1 MSIIS
6 SHREFILERLMLEY
20 LMKGIIPT
28 ADQLQEDLEEYE
40 KLHPSMA
47 EPTSKQIDFSVER
60 GGESSASKIQEIAKY
75 VSDDVSI
82 ITREMKH
89 LVEAGKS
96 HYERW
101 TYELL
106 RLLNKAKRIET
117 DIDALLLMQGETEGY
132 FSSISDVF
140 VDTNN
145 LDMALTTAKIDTQE
159 TSATLNPNPTYS
171 DDASGGTRLS
181 MSHLVDSDVAF
192 SVLSTTP
199 TGYSPAPGS
208 SLLDALTSP
217 TVEGDGWLSTVA
229 KTVTGPVTAEIK
241 VRLHHTTIQK
251 VSRIVFDCNCA
262 DAGGAGTIACM
273 FSSDGY
279 QWYMVDHPSP
289 VQSLASG
296 NISWHFPLT
305 SMYWVKFI
313 ITKNNYDESSGGTYY
328 YRFGSA
334 SMRFY
339 SHQYETGYGGALVTK
354 SLQPLDA
361 EGNSVPFTLVGL
373 DACEENMLKTSDGER
388 ITDIEYYLSVSENG
402 TDWTSEARVEPS
414 SRDNPVWPSTVNF
427 SGAGKIDNSKDM
439 SLYRK
444 FKGSIVPDTSTSFQ
458 ELTTTFEFEYVDL
471 EGFVPYGFKNGN
483 YAVINTAVP
492 LYDLSDED
500 IKFSPQHISNSMEVW
515 RNIFE
520 SSNTSNVVRGI
531 SAGWGKQ
538 DDKYYCV
545 LYVSTSDGITFNFG
559 STSCIIDGVE
569 RTGSVLLPKGMHSFQ
584 TAVTNWYNFYGDEYE
599 VPTTDAALQAIDP
612 LYPYNHKV
620 IIEGFSYI
628 EDFVGER
635 KYGSGA
641 DIVAQYYCK
650 RTSAYDLEN
659 NVSSTDQLKWFAFL
673 KAVGTVAKPAGA
685 VLLARD
691 MSYTDAANERCRML
705 WNSGSGTFKYLK
717 MRAELTTTD
726 VAYTPVLYS
735 YRIKVGS

>member
-1 MSIIS
+1 MSIVS
-6 SHREFILERLMLEY
+6 SHREFILERLLLEY
-20 LMKGIIPT
+20 LMDGTIPT

-40 KLHPSMA
+40 RLHPSMA
-47 EPTSKQIDFSVER
+47 EPTSKQIDFSIEH
-60 GGESSASKIQEIAKY
+60 GGISSASKIQEIAKY

-82 ITREMKH
+82 ITREMKR

-106 RLLNKAKRIET
+106 RLLNKAKRIENE
-117 DIDALLLMQGETEGY
+117 IDSLLLMQGETEGY

-145 LDMALTTAKIDTQE
+145 LDMDLTTAKIDTQE

-171 DDASGGTRLS
+171 DDASGGTRISL
-181 MSHLVDSDVAF
+181 SHLIDSDVSF

-208 SLLDALTSP
+208 TLLDALLSP
-217 TVEGDGWLSTVA
+217 TIEGDGWLGTVA
-229 KTVTGPVTAEIK
+229 KTVAGPVTAEIK
-241 VRLHHTTIQK
+241 VRLHHTTKQK
-251 VSRIVFDCNCA
+251 ISRILFDCNSA

-273 FSSDGY
+273 FSADGY
-279 QWYMVDHPSP
+279 QWYMVDHPTP

-305 SMYWVKFI
+305 DMYWVKFI

-334 SMRFY
+334 SIRFY
-339 SHQYETGYGGALVTK
+339 SHQYGTDYGGALVTK
-354 SLQPLDA
+354 ALQPLDA
-361 EGNSVPFTLVGL
+361 EENSVPFTLAVL

-388 ITDIEYYLSVSENG
+388 ITDIEYYLSASDNG
-402 TDWTSEARVEPS
+402 ISWTAEARVEPA
-414 SRDNPVWPSTVNF
+414 SREGRIWPSTINF
-427 SGAGKIDNSKDM
+427 SGAGKLDNSKGM
-439 SLYRK
+439 SDYRK

-458 ELTTTFEFEYVDL
+458 ELTTTFQYDTGMN
-471 EGFVPYGFKNGN
+471 EGFVPYNFKNGN
-483 YAVINTAVP
+483 YAVINTAIP
-492 LYDLSDED
+492 LYDINDPT
-500 IKFSPQHISNSMEVW
+500 IFFSPQHISNSMEVW
-515 RNIFE
+515 RNIFD
-520 SSNTSNVVRGI
+520 SSDIYNVVRGI
-531 SAGWGKQ
+531 PAGWGKA
-538 DDKYYCV
+538 DDKYYCS
-545 LYVSTSDGITFNFG
+545 LYVSTSDGIRFNFG
-559 STSCIIDGVE
+559 STTCIIDGVE
-569 RTGSVLLPKGMHSFQ
+569 RTGEVVLPQGLHSFQ
-584 TAVTNWYNFYGDEYE
+584 TAVTNWYNFYTESYT
-599 VPTTDAALQAIDP
+599 VPTTDAALGAVDP

-628 EDFVGER
+628 DDFVGER
-635 KYGSGA
+635 KYGAGA

-659 NVSSTDQLKWFAFL
+659 NTSATEMLKWFAFL
-673 KAVGTVAKPAGA
+673 KAVGTATKPAGA

-691 MSYTDAANERCRML
+691 VSYSDHANERCRLL
-705 WNSGSGTFKYLK
+705 WNSGSGTFKYIK

-726 VAYTPVLYS
+726 AAYTPVLYS